1 MINKN
6 TEIEHSLYKI
16 GDPKRALSRLFIA
29 VFFVAL
35 AVISL
40 MGSYGLL
47 WVIFFLLVAA
57 LYFLKYQQIKE
68 GYLIDLSERTF
79 SFPASYASA
88 NSISELFS
96 PEYISRVLGLK
107 RITVPVSDIRE
118 ISSYYSGH
126 YYVRINGNFGAYQL
140 CFKDKGK
147 RDELYSLIVQINNM
161 GTPVV
166 NR

>member
-6 TEIEHSLYKI
+6 TEVEQSLYKI

-29 VFFVAL
+29 VFFAAL
-35 AVISL
+35 ALISL

-47 WVIFFLLVAA
+47 WVILFLLFAA

-68 GYLIDLSERTF
+68 GYLINLAERTF

>member
-6 TEIEHSLYKI
+6 TEIEQSHYKI

-47 WVIFFLLVAA
+47 WVILFLLVAA

-96 PEYISRVLGLK
+96 PEYISRMLGL
-107 RITVPVSDIRE
+107 
-118 ISSYYSGH
+118 
-126 YYVRINGNFGAYQL
+126 
-140 CFKDKGK
+140 
-147 RDELYSLIVQINNM
+147 
-161 GTPVV
+161 
-166 NR
+166 